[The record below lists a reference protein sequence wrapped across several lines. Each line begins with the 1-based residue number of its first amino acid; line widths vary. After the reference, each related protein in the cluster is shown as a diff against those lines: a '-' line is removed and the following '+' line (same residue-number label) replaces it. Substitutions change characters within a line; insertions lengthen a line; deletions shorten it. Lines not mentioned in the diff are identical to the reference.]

1 MDEVV
6 ARGCFFLLY
15 IKIRVQLRVRSRYI
29 YRICDHFVRIVRV
42 IFLVFILVYSV
53 DVDEEMDEKYK
64 RLFCRLKIN
73 CVNY

>member
-42 IFLVFILVYSV
+42 IFLVFIFVYSV
-53 DVDEEMDEKYK
+53 DEEVDGKYK
-64 RLFCRLKIN
+64 KLFCKIN
-73 CVNY
+73 INCIC